1 MTRSPKIGI
10 LEIEIERLFCFD
22 LTSQSRWFAPT
33 REGRQSVKTR
43 SLSLV
48 IVSATLLSCA
58 VIGFV
63 ATLGTALLWH
73 AAAGNRVY
81 AVAHPYRHNYA
92 DSPVGPAAATS
103 PLSGVFTGEVLYWTP
118 LIETWAVLYQVDP
131 NLIATL
137 IQIESCGDP
146 SVSSPAGAQGLFQ
159 VMPFHFSA
167 GEDML
172 DVVTNAR
179 RGMEYL
185 VGGLELAGGHAGLAL
200 AGYNGGHGVINRGW
214 ATWAAETQRYY
225 SWGSRIYMEAASG
238 MATSPTLDE
247 WLAAGGD
254 RLCAQAR
261 QTQAQLEA
269 ASRAQVMVI
278 PGN

>member
-1 MTRSPKIGI
+1 
-10 LEIEIERLFCFD
+10 
-22 LTSQSRWFAPT
+22 
-33 REGRQSVKTR
+33 VN
-43 SLSLV
+43 
-48 IVSATLLSCA
+48 
-58 VIGFV
+58 
-63 ATLGTALLWH
+63 
-73 AAAGNRVY
+73 AAGQVISRVPEWVGSLF
-81 AVAHPYRHNYA
+81 AGP
-92 DSPVGPAAATS
+92 SPIA
-103 PLSGVFTGEVLYWTP
+103 PLFTDE
-118 LIETWAVLYQVDP
+118 IDHWARDIGRWAEEHELEP
-131 NLIATL
+131 NLLATVM
-137 IQIESCGDP
+137 QIESCGHP
-146 SVSSPAGAQGLFQ
+146 TISSYAGAQGLFQ